1 MSKRNDYYQRL
12 SKFLAYSGVAS
23 RRQSETLILSGKI
36 TVNGVT
42 VTSLTL
48 KVTEKDIICYNGKR
62 ILNNLKPR
70 IWIYN
75 KPVGELCSD
84 FDPSGKKTV
93 FESIPKNIG
102 KICLVG
108 RLDLNSEG
116 LLLLTNKGYIK
127 RYLELP
133 KNKIIRA
140 YLVKAW
146 GRELTKKNLEEISS
160 GIEISQFQL
169 SLIHI

>member
-1 MSKRNDYYQRL
+1 MSKRNDYYKRL

-23 RRQSETLILSGKI
+23 RRQSENLILSGKI
-36 TVNGVT
+36 SVNGVT

-62 ILNNLKPR
+62 IINKLKPR

-84 FDPSGKKTV
+84 FD
-93 FESIPKNIG
+93 
-102 KICLVG
+102 
-108 RLDLNSEG
+108 
-116 LLLLTNKGYIK
+116 
-127 RYLELP
+127 
-133 KNKIIRA
+133 
-140 YLVKAW
+140 
-146 GRELTKKNLEEISS
+146 
-160 GIEISQFQL
+160 L